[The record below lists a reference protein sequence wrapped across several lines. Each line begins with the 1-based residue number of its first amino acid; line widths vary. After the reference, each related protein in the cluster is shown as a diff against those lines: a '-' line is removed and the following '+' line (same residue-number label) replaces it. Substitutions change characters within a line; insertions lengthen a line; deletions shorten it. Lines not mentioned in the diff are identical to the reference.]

1 MASRLGLRPLKKYPR
16 LGRGIIILQHGGN
29 TDNRLSAGAGT
40 VRGDGGWARS
50 GEDFPDG
57 QETGK
62 SREKI
67 VRVLPGVSASAT
79 DTKGLFD
86 GSVSGRENHAS
97 PKD

>member
-1 MASRLGLRPLKKYPR
+1 M
-16 LGRGIIILQHGGN
+16 
-29 TDNRLSAGAGT
+29 AGT
-40 VRGDGGWARS
+40 A
-50 GEDFPDG
+50 GEDFSGG

-79 DTKGLFD
+79 GRKGLFD

-97 PKD
+97 PKY